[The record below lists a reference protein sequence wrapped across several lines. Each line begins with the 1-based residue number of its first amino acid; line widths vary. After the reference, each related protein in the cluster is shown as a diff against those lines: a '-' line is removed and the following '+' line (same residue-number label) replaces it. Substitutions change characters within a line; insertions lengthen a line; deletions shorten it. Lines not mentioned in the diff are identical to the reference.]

1 MSVAHNGRIFA
12 VCVVSFLCICSGVVT
27 GFGFNDDAQN
37 DSKSLGFLKGFFQGN
52 IYLTYN
58 VSQIPSTIRPEID
71 IVRVNV
77 EVSHFVSGLGSRL
90 IIPFFRAN
98 TIPIELKVGKTPDWL
113 MVNVAPGVVYPRLG
127 TVKPDTPEIVIISIS
142 LTSNAPAFQTHAF
155 EVVAEHSTFYGMIFP
170 LVQPTINK
178 IPVEITPGLYANLQL
193 DHQRYVRSPSQ
204 ELVKVMFNFTN
215 LGNARMLVRGDIPDP
230 PSGWFFDLESELFI
244 GTKVLGEDN
253 TGQMELDVIAP
264 RNFTGRLLVPVQ
276 FVYSAAGHP
285 EQGIF
290 YMNTTVTFFND

>member
-1 MSVAHNGRIFA
+1 MSVAHIGRIVA
-12 VCVVSFLCICSGVVT
+12 VCLVSALCVCSGVGV
-27 GFGFNDDAQN
+27 GFNVGEVSN
-37 DSKSLGFLKGFFQGN
+37 IDSSSLGFLKGFFQGN
-52 IYLTYN
+52 IDLTYN
-58 VSQIPSTIRPEID
+58 VDQIPGTIRPESE
-71 IVRVNV
+71 IVRVNM

-98 TIPIELKVGKTPDWL
+98 TIPIELKIGKTPDWL
-113 MVNVAPGVVYPRLG
+113 MISVAPGVVYPRLG
-127 TVKPDTPEIVIISIS
+127 IVKPDTPEIVIISIS
-142 LTSNAPAFQTHAF
+142 LTPNAPAFQTHAF
-155 EVVAEHSTFYGMIFP
+155 EVVAEQSTFYGMIFP

-178 IPVEITPGLYANLQL
+178 IPVEIKPGLYANMQL
-193 DHQRYVRSPSQ
+193 DHQRYVHAPSQ
-204 ELVKVMFNFTN
+204 QLVKVMFNFTSYC
-215 LGNARMLVRGDIPDP
+215 NARMLIRGDIPDP

-253 TGQMELDVIAP
+253 TGQLELDVIAP
-264 RNFTGRLLVPVQ
+264 RNFTGSLPVPVQ